1 MRNKIRAFGSAI
13 SVMAAALP
21 GLVRAQLNLQNP
33 GYSDTT
39 TNLPQGSI
47 FGILTLGMQWLLG
60 IVGILAVIAF
70 VIAGIMYLTA
80 AGDEDRIATAKKA
93 TTYAIIGLL
102 VSIIGLIL
110 ITAIRTLLTGDQGAT
125 QF

>member
-1 MRNKIRAFGSAI
+1 MKRKIQALGSAI
-13 SVMAAALP
+13 SVMAMALP
-21 GLVRAQLNLQNP
+21 GLVSAQLNLQNP
-33 GYSDTT
+33 GYATTT

-70 VIAGIMYLTA
+70 AISGVLYLTA

-93 TTYAIIGLL
+93 MTYAIIGLVVAL
-102 VSIIGLIL
+102 IGLIL
-110 ITAIRTLLTGDQGAT
+110 ITAIRTLLTGDQTAT

>member
-1 MRNKIRAFGSAI
+1 MKKKMRAISSAI

-47 FGILTLGMQWLLG
+47 FGILTLGMLWLLG
-60 IVGILAVIAF
+60 IVGILAVISFA
-70 VIAGIMYLTA
+70 IAGIMYLIS
-80 AGDEDRIATAKKA
+80 AGDEDMASRAKKGM
-93 TTYAIIGLL
+93 TYGIIGLI
-102 VSIIGLIL
+102 VAIVGLIL
-110 ITAIRTLLTGDQGAT
+110 ITAIRTWLTADQSAT

>member
-1 MRNKIRAFGSAI
+1 MKRKIQSLGSAI
-13 SVMAAALP
+13 SVMAMALP
-21 GLVRAQLNLQNP
+21 GLVSAQLNLQNP
-33 GYSDTT
+33 GVAGTQ

-47 FGILTLGMQWLLG
+47 FSILTLGMQWLLG

-70 VIAGIMYLTA
+70 AISGILYLTA

-93 TTYAIIGLL
+93 MTYAIIGLVVAL
-102 VSIIGLIL
+102 IGLIL